1 MIQTLGIINYIA
13 PVVGL
18 LSIFFAAYM
27 AFTINKYEI
36 GDKKITE
43 IYNAIRTGSKAYLYR
58 QYKTISII
66 SIIVAIILYVAFDY
80 RREDVFPRIPMIS
93 FSFLVGAAFSLL
105 AGYVGMDVATRANAR
120 TATAAKTGTEAPL
133 NIAYR
138 GGLVMGLF
146 NVGLSL
152 LAVSVLFYVYGQEI
166 RLIIGLAF
174 GASLAALFA
183 QLGGGIFT
191 KAADVGADLVGKL
204 EAGIPEDDPRNPAVI
219 ADNVGDNVGDVAGRG
234 ADLFES
240 ITAENIAAMIVGVA
254 IATAIGEP
262 LFVILPLLAC
272 AIGLIATVIGLPF
285 VRAKNFTDPLIPM
298 RNGMIV
304 TTILVIIGLY
314 FLIMYTVQSLDLF
327 YASLVGVF
335 SSLMIVAI
343 TLYYTASK
351 YRPVISI
358 SSASE
363 SGPGVNIIT
372 GFSVALE
379 STILPIL
386 VIIFAL
392 AGGYYFGEQFALE
405 HASISPQLGGI
416 YGTAVATMGM
426 LSLAGVILSMD
437 GFGPIV
443 DNAGGMAEMSGA
455 DKSLRDR
462 IDIFDAAG
470 NTTKALTK
478 GYALSSAG
486 LAALILFQAYLI
498 DLGRYIP
505 VESINLIDINI
516 IIALFIGGLLPF
528 AFAAFAIRA
537 VGKTAFKIVAEV
549 RRQFKEKP
557 GILKGTESPDY
568 GKAIDISTIS
578 AQKEMIIPGLLPIIV
593 PVIVGVVLGPYAVGA
608 FLLSATV
615 SGTLLAFMM
624 NTGGAAWDNAKKNIE
639 TGLFGGKGSDAHK
652 AAIVG
657 DTLGDPFK
665 DTAGPALHVLVKL
678 INTMALTFIP
688 LFVLFI

>member
-1 MIQTLGIINYIA
+1 
-13 PVVGL
+13 
-18 LSIFFAAYM
+18 
-27 AFTINKYEI
+27 
-36 GDKKITE
+36 
-43 IYNAIRTGSKAYLYR
+43 
-58 QYKTISII
+58 
-66 SIIVAIILYVAFDY
+66 
-80 RREDVFPRIPMIS
+80 
-93 FSFLVGAAFSLL
+93 
-105 AGYVGMDVATRANAR
+105 MDVATRANAR

-593 PVIVGVVLGPYAVGA
+593 PIIVGVVLGPYAVGA